1 MINLKGDPVVLSKD
15 YRAIMKQ
22 RFQHLVKL
30 DGTTAFSEA
39 EEAAKKK
46 KKKTKRDAYG
56 NVILDTSD

>member
-1 MINLKGDPVVLSKD
+1 MLSKD

-22 RFQHLVKL
+22 RFQNLVKL

-39 EEAAKKK
+39 EETAKK

>member
-1 MINLKGDPVVLSKD
+1 MINFKGNPVVLSKD

-22 RFQHLVKL
+22 RFQNLVKL

-39 EEAAKKK
+39 EETAKK